1 MAQQVWHERI
11 VANLECCLFQ
21 KGTELQKGQ
30 GSMKRRWLPDMPA
43 PVKIEW

>member
-30 GSMKRRWLPDMPA
+30 GSMKRRRWLIKPP
-43 PVKIEW
+43 PVNI